1 MRHETGLES
10 FFEIIVG
17 GILYHSGALLLSLL
31 SLGALRLAPLET
43 MGEEDRDVEWTVWR
57 GRPGKRKEL
66 KAGWVCI
73 AGVLAWIGIVCV
85 LYSVSQ
91 RAPDET
97 EPPDTPRSEKRMD

>member
-1 MRHETGLES
+1 MRYETGFDT
-10 FFEIIVG
+10 FFEVIFG
-17 GILYHSGALLLSLL
+17 SILYYSGALALSLL
-31 SLGALRLAPLET
+31 SFGALPLAPLET

-73 AGVLAWIGIVCV
+73 AGVLVWIGIVCV
-85 LYSVSQ
+85 LYSLLQ
-91 RAPDET
+91 RAPDEK